1 MRDMLREFKNPWL
14 CLALTV
20 MVVLIALLYSIRI
33 SVAHDHNHPEQEE
46 WFRSLHAKGGA
57 WCCTGDDAEI
67 VDWELMGDHYR
78 VHLGDQWM
86 TVPEDAIVEGANKV
100 GGARVWTYFADGH
113 QHVRC
118 FLPDSLT

>member
-1 MRDMLREFKNPWL
+1 MVQRRSDQNSGGEVLKAID
-14 CLALTV
+14 LAGILAV
-20 MVVLIALLYSIRI
+20 
-33 SVAHDHNHPEQEE
+33 SVCSVGQAHDHNHPEQEE

-78 VHLGDQWM
+78 VHLGDQWV